1 MSIPGCANCRTTPAH
16 WNFAR
21 SFFGDD
27 DGSWVTRTYRFGDV
41 VEALQSIAPFDW
53 QAFFEDR
60 PTDTHERAPLE
71 GLERGGYR
79 LVYRDTPNPFEA
91 SMAALTGT
99 HDFTHSIGVMVA
111 ADGNL
116 SDVLW
121 EGPAFAAR
129 LTVGSRITA
138 IGDRAYTPDGLGRA
152 IAAATG
158 GMPIRLAIATGKR
171 MRSVEIAYAG
181 GLRFPH
187 LAAIDGARARIDEIL
202 TPLPS

>member
-1 MSIPGCANCRTTPAH
+1 
-16 WNFAR
+16 
-21 SFFGDD
+21 
-27 DGSWVTRTYRFGDV
+27 
-41 VEALQSIAPFDW
+41 
-53 QAFFEDR
+53 
-60 PTDTHERAPLE
+60 
-71 GLERGGYR
+71 
-79 LVYRDTPNPFEA
+79 
-91 SMAALTGT
+91 MAALTGT

-111 ADGNL
+111 ADATLN
-116 SDVLW
+116 DVLW
-121 EGPAFAAR
+121 EGPAFAAG

-138 IGDRAYTPDGLGRA
+138 IGDRAYTPDRLGRA

-181 GLRFPH
+181 LRYPH